1 MLTAIG
7 NHQTD
12 APFFIRPALDDDA
25 ASIAHLLEV
34 LGYPCTTADAQQRLL
49 QLREQTDQECWL
61 VVEHEQVIAMISLD
75 IRFYLPLGSKTC
87 RITTLSVA
95 PKYQAKGIGKSLL
108 KHAEMRARQAQASR
122 IELTTAL
129 HREAAHQFYLSC
141 GYENTSMRF
150 VKRLGAS

>member
-7 NHQTD
+7 SHETD
-12 APFFIRPALDDDA
+12 TPFFIRPALETDA
-25 ASIAHLLEV
+25 AGIAYLLEV
-34 LGYPCTTADAQQRLL
+34 LGYPCSADDAKQRLA
-49 QLREQTDQECWL
+49 QLREESDQECWL
-61 VVEHEQVIAMISLD
+61 AVEHEQVIAMIAID

-87 RITTLSVA
+87 RITALSVA
-95 PKYQAKGIGKSLL
+95 PEHQARGIGKGLL
-108 KHAEMRARQAQASR
+108 KQAEMRARQTQASR

-129 HREAAHQFYLSC
+129 YREAAHQFYLSC

>member
-7 NHQTD
+7 SELD
-12 APFFIRPALDDDA
+12 APFFIRPANDSDA
-25 ASIAHLLEV
+25 SAVAHLLEV
-34 LGYPCTTADAQQRLL
+34 LGYPCTTQDAQSRLR
-49 QLREQTDQECWL
+49 QLREQHDQECWL
-61 VVEHEQVIAMISLD
+61 VIEHEIVIAMVSLD

-87 RITTLSVA
+87 RITALAVVPEHQTR
-95 PKYQAKGIGKSLL
+95 GIGKSLL
-108 KHAEMRARQAQASR
+108 KHAEMRARQTQASR

-150 VKRLGAS
+150 VKRLGAA